1 MLQETEAQ
9 TEDKRE
15 IWLLHRNLHS
25 VLRGSEGSRSGTLTL
40 RYKDL
45 RSFQLD
51 IIGPDKVAAV
61 ATTLED
67 LSGVENPASSYPFF
81 YNPGFKSL
89 EDGWVMFRPEEEYAA
104 LVEDKQG
111 Q

>member
-1 MLQETEAQ
+1 M
-9 TEDKRE
+9 
-15 IWLLHRNLHS
+15 
-25 VLRGSEGSRSGTLTL
+25 
-40 RYKDL
+40 
-45 RSFQLD
+45 
-51 IIGPDKVAAV
+51 
-61 ATTLED
+61 ATTLEE